1 MKFSIFASE
10 KNLCILHGQVSVM
23 FHFINL
29 GTEKQSD
36 ITVFDDD
43 QTKIFWRSM
52 LRVHFSTAIT

>member
-1 MKFSIFASE
+1 MNFSIFASE

-36 ITVFDDD
+36 ITVFDGDHIYA
-43 QTKIFWRSM
+43 T
-52 LRVHFSTAIT
+52 